1 MSGRTPHAGDDPH
14 ADEELVTAGVDV
26 ESADAAVVLV
36 HGRGATARSIV
47 ELGQAVAGDGDV
59 ALIAPQAAANTWY
72 PNSFLA
78 PVAENEPGRSSGLRA
93 VGRAVE
99 TATEAG
105 IPTERVLVAGFSQ
118 GACLASEFVA
128 RNPTRYGGLAVFS
141 GGLIGET
148 VAVDDYLPDAT
159 GDGGNDAGDDGSG
172 TGDDGSG
179 AGDDGS
185 GADDHGD
192 GAGDDTGGPL
202 AGTPAFVG
210 CSDVD
215 PHIPE
220 ERVHE
225 TTAVLEA
232 LGADVDERI
241 YEGMGHGIND
251 EEVAAVSAL
260 VAELA

>member
-1 MSGRTPHAGDDPH
+1 MTGSAPDPH
-14 ADEELVTAGVDV
+14 GDEPLVTAGTPVAD
-26 ESADAAVVLV
+26 ADAALVLV
-36 HGRGATARSIV
+36 HGRGATARSV
-47 ELGQAVAGDGDV
+47 VDLGEQLAGDRDV
-59 ALIAPQAAANTWY
+59 AIIAPAAAGNTWY

-78 PVAENEPGRSSGLRA
+78 PIADNEPGRTSGLRA
-93 VGRAVE
+93 VGAAVDRAVD
-99 TATEAG
+99 AG
-105 IPTERVLVAGFSQ
+105 VARDRVLVGGFSQ

-141 GGLIGET
+141 GGLIGEA
-148 VAVDDYLPDAT
+148 VAVDDYLPDA
-159 GDGGNDAGDDGSG
+159 AGDVEGG
-172 TGDDGSG
+172 AEGD
-179 AGDDGS
+179 AE
-185 GADDHGD
+185 
-192 GAGDDTGGPL
+192 GGVDVDAEEPL

-241 YEGMGHGIND
+241 YEGMDHGIND
-251 EEVAAVSAL
+251 DEVAAVSEL
-260 VAELA
+260 VASLA